1 MTSAPDRLLRRLE
14 WRLGRRLDGRLQ
26 GAYRTVWHGTGLDF
40 TDLRAY
46 TAEDDVRHIDWNV
59 TARLDEPH
67 VRQYTEDREL
77 TAWLVVDRSA
87 SMRFGPGEQGKESVA
102 AELSVSLARL
112 VSQGGN
118 RVGAILFDNDAHR
131 VIPPRGG
138 RDQILRI
145 AGELIRPQPGTQG
158 RTAQGRTGQ
167 PGAQGHTGQ
176 SGRWW
181 RTAQPGKRR
190 TAESGAQGRTPQSG
204 AQGRTPQSGAQ
215 GRTTDLTAML
225 SLAAATTRRRRSL
238 VFVVSDFIGDPG
250 WEKPLAMLAHRH
262 EVVVVR
268 VVDPAELELP
278 DVGVVLVEDAETGEQ
293 VLVDTSD
300 PLLRRRLAD
309 QVDGRELAVETAMR
323 RAGVAAHRITT
334 DLDLLGA
341 LVSMTNQ
348 SGRVRR

>member
-87 SMRFGPGEQGKESVA
+87 SMRFGPREQGKDSVA

-118 RVGAILFDNDAHR
+118 RVGAILFDNHAHR

-145 AGELIRPQPGTQG
+145 AGELLEQTPGS
-158 RTAQGRTGQ
+158 TG
-167 PGAQGHTGQ
+167 
-176 SGRWW
+176 
-181 RTAQPGKRR
+181 
-190 TAESGAQGRTPQSG
+190 
-204 AQGRTPQSGAQ
+204 
-215 GRTTDLTAML
+215 TTDLSRML
-225 SLAAATTRRRRSL
+225 SLAAATTRKRRSL

-250 WEKPLAMLAHRH
+250 WERPLAMLTHRH

-300 PLLRRRLAD
+300 PLLRRRLAEE
-309 QVDGRELAVETAMR
+309 VDGRELAVETAMR

-334 DLDLLGA
+334 DQDLLGA
-341 LVSMTNQ
+341 LVSMTHT